1 MKILVTGGAGFIG
14 SHLMRKLK
22 EAGHEA
28 VALDNLSTGLR
39 ENLLPDMKLVVM
51 DTHDKA
57 VEDVFQ
63 KEHFDAVVHLAAQTL
78 VSDSMTD
85 PENDMYQN
93 VAGTVRILEC
103 CRKYGVQRII
113 FSSSAATYGDVDEK
127 ALPISE
133 TLPQAP
139 LSFYGLTKKTAEKY
153 LELYHLA
160 YGLDYVVLRFA
171 NVYGERQGDGG
182 EGGVIS
188 IFTKRL
194 AQGKGITIFGD
205 GKQTRDFVYAGD
217 IADGI
222 IDALTTDA
230 KNTAYNLST
239 TEETSLNEL
248 VQILSR
254 IAGKEITPAY
264 DKPREGD
271 IYRSSLNNA
280 KAICN
285 LGWKPKVSL
294 EEGLRRTFEDFKKK
308 IVVG

>member
-14 SHLMRKLK
+14 SHLMRKLQA
-22 EAGHEA
+22 AGHEA

-39 ENLLPDMKLVVM
+39 ENLLPGMRLIVKDI
-51 DTHDKA
+51 HDKDI
-57 VEDVFQ
+57 ENIF
-63 KEHFDAVVHLAAQTL
+63 KEEHFDAVVHFAAQTL
-78 VSDSMTD
+78 VSDSMED

-93 VAGTVRILEC
+93 VAGMVHILEC
-103 CRKYGVQRII
+103 CRKYGVKRVI

-133 TLPQAP
+133 TLPQTP
-139 LSFYGLTKKTAEKY
+139 LSFYGLTKMTAEKY

-217 IADGI
+217 IADGVI
-222 IDALTTDA
+222 KALETDA
-230 KNTAYNLST
+230 VNTAYNLST
-239 TEETSLNEL
+239 TEETSLKEL
-248 VQILSR
+248 VAILSKVS
-254 IAGKEITPAY
+254 GKDVTSAY

-280 KAICN
+280 KAKCN
-285 LGWKPKVSL
+285 LKWAPQVSL
-294 EEGLRRTFEDFKKK
+294 EEGLRRTYEDFLHRK
-308 IVVG
+308 